1 MDSTGITAALGR
13 ALAATFLAMS
23 AGAFAANHEVVAAS
37 VRPGPFAVACSNVE
51 HDTAK
56 LAALGG
62 TAPDYWEGREVNGT
76 ARYVTDVLAQPA
88 TAIVFRA
95 NVPLRFSLYPTRFG
109 SRVEFAAV
117 VCHPT
122 TRANSDPAYALP
134 DNGGTVPHMQP
145 AGAAP
150 RGITNVEYAQTL
162 GLAPPSGPAATQRLP
177 LIVYSHGLGG
187 SPLGKGY
194 IDVMVQLAAQGYAVA
209 AVFHADARF
218 SKIRIEDVADVAY
231 ALAFFPLIV
240 EMQAMRPVA
249 LKALADTVL
258 AHPGFAPLVDPERI
272 GGFGASMGGQAMAHL
287 LGARITSSLAKGCD
301 DPVHDPRVKVAFGY
315 VPYAGQSF
323 LPAFCD
329 GQSGAADVDRPYF
342 AMSGTADTTAPLGL
356 MQQAMNRFRGSR
368 YLVELVGG
376 QHELRPE
383 DAGDVLSW
391 MVTFYDAYLNRSP
404 EAMARLIRMRQVAGG
419 AEDNLVLDV
428 HVPFAPAASEI
439 RTREFYQADGD
450 RYHQAIG
457 EAQVAAFASQAGF
470 EDSAHG
476 FKGLDNAVF
485 SPPFPPLCRFAD
497 PGGVVRLAP
506 GNYECEFMR
515 RAIGGWSLLDIPMG
529 IILPIDGACPPGHL
543 QVRRAVAPEVGRFKG
558 TDRRQRYT
566 TSDST
571 LRDMVRLGW
580 FDSGVVAC
588 SLP

>member
-1 MDSTGITAALGR
+1 MALCAALD
-13 ALAATFLAMS
+13 AS
-23 AGAFAANHEVVAAS
+23 AANHEVVASPA
-37 VRPGPFAVACSNVE
+37 RPGPFAVACSNVE
-51 HDTAK
+51 HDLAK
-56 LAALGG
+56 LAAFGG

-76 ARYVTDVLAQPA
+76 QRYVTDILAQPS
-88 TAIVFRA
+88 TAVVYRA
-95 NVPLRFSLYPTRFG
+95 NVPLKFSLYPTRFG

-117 VCHPT
+117 ICHPT
-122 TRANSDPAYALP
+122 SRTNADPSYALP

-150 RGITNVEYAQTL
+150 KGITNVEYAQTL
-162 GLAPPSGPAATQRLP
+162 GLAPPSGAATVQALP

-218 SKIRIEDVADVAY
+218 SKLRIEDVADVAY

-240 EMQAMRPVA
+240 EMEAMRPVA
-249 LKALADTVL
+249 LKALTDTVL
-258 AHPGFAPLVDPERI
+258 AHPGYAPLVDANRI

-287 LGARITSSLAKGCD
+287 LGARITSSLSKSCD

-315 VPYAGQSF
+315 VPYAGQPF

-356 MQQAMNRFRGSR
+356 MQQAMNRFRSSR

-383 DAGDVLSW
+383 DASDVLTW
-391 MVTFYDAYLNRSP
+391 MVTFYDAYLNRSND
-404 EAMARLIRMRQVAGG
+404 AMARLVRMRQVAGG
-419 AEDNLVLDV
+419 GEDNLILDV
-428 HVPFAPAASEI
+428 HLPFEGIGI
-439 RTREFYQADGD
+439 RTREFYEPAAD
-450 RYHQAIG
+450 RYHQAFGDGQIA
-457 EAQVAAFASQAGF
+457 EFASRPGY

-476 FKGLDNAVF
+476 FRGVDNATL
-485 SPPFPPLCRFAD
+485 SPPLPPMCRFVNPD
-497 PGGVVRLAP
+497 GVVRLAP
-506 GNYECEFMR
+506 GAFECDWMR
-515 RAIGGWSLLDIPMG
+515 RAPGGWTLRETFMG
-529 IILPIDGACPPGHL
+529 LSMPVDGACGAGTL
-543 QVRRAVAPEVGRFKG
+543 QLRRAVEPTLRRFQS
-558 TDRRQRYT
+558 TDRRQRYV

-571 LRDMVRLGW
+571 MRDMVRLGW
-580 FDSGVVAC
+580 IDAGVVAC
-588 SLP
+588 TLP